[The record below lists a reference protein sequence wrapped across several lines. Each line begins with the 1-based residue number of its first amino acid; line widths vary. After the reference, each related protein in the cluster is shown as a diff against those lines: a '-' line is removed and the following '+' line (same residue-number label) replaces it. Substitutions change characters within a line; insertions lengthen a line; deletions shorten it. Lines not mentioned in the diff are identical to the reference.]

1 MSYRTSRD
9 REGEGGDADYAD
21 EDGTEELGRV
31 RVRLRHPHPL
41 RRHYHDRIAVLAT
54 LPHYLA
60 ICALCE
66 FPLSTNFELERRSF
80 LRSFF
85 RLDEDVLMS
94 SCPG

>member
-9 REGEGGDADYAD
+9 REGEAGDADNAD
-21 EDGTEELGRV
+21 EDGTEELG

-54 LPHYLA
+54 LPSYLT